1 MQYQGYSTKNLHQ
14 GDVKITGDLEVCGD
28 TKIKGNLDVDGIITG
43 SIGTARI
50 WQNLF
55 TMKNYNPNQSLVG
68 AYQNF
73 DLDGYGSKVLNN
85 IDEEFKI
92 GGIIKVNITG
102 QYQVSRSGTTTNRVG
117 IRFGFLQNYD
127 VFTPIVL
134 QNTTFTGVDVVFGYF
149 NIECVYTRISATEV
163 LLSGLVVSFYKGATA
178 GDLNQGN
185 SDTPNVFSFQNPAI
199 TLPITITGFVAGGT
213 YAISTSYVDL
223 STINGQIKMR
233 ASKYTI
239 DICNPDSTIL
249 TSSAAPTTDHTSL
262 ANLTAG
268 DAGHTQFALLSGRTG
283 GQVLSGGTT
292 NLHDLK
298 LKSHTA
304 GLDNVVIKDL
314 NTEFKKNIDMDNNNI
329 INANEIIKT
338 TPSGADLRVE
348 NNDGPLVLSAQ
359 GLTSNIQLATTNNVS
374 VNSNLFESLASVNLF
389 NANIVM
395 NGNQIQNTT
404 LVSSNTALECLATA
418 DLRLVGDTVDMAA
431 TNAITHA
438 IGAVPKLTI
447 DGAET
452 TTFADFNMAS
462 NDLKDALN
470 IIDASTQNKIN
481 MNDAGF
487 LNAINIT
494 SNGNGVNL
502 QETSTGNRISIS
514 SSGLASQVV
523 SGITNIQNTDA
534 GNNLTLSKT
543 NGGNIFLQ
551 NTGTGG
557 NVELEAEGIDINY
570 TTNTFKVRNDLNTS
584 FVIDGTDT
592 ESFLNFKCPSINSLT
607 PVGGLSSGT
616 SNSAILTASTA
627 EQSILANTFVGG
639 RQAGANTFKQG
650 DAYTAT
656 LAGNFSSNNGDTLTL
671 RLKGG
676 ATGTTIL
683 SSIVVPLNG
692 SSGVFFE
699 LEINFVVRQIGAAGL
714 ADVAVNY
721 DFSYNQSSGGN
732 FQGERKCEFNNTTF
746 DTTILNQLDITAQFS
761 STNAGNSIETI
772 LSTLGKTY

>member
-1 MQYQGYSTKNLHQ
+1 MNINGNSNDNLHI
-14 GDVKITGDLEVCGD
+14 GDVRITGDLEVDGD

-55 TMKNYNPNQSLVG
+55 TMKNYNPNQSLLG

-73 DLDGYGSKVLNN
+73 DNGDGYGTKILNN
-85 IDEEFKI
+85 IDEEFKV
-92 GGIIKVNITG
+92 GGMIKVNITG
-102 QYQVSRSGTTTNRVG
+102 QYEVSRSGTTTNRVG

-134 QNTTFTGVDVVFGYF
+134 QNTTFTGVGVVFGYF

-163 LLSGLVVSFYKGATA
+163 LLSGLVVSFYKGSTA

-223 STINGQIKMR
+223 STINGQMKMR

-249 TSSAAPTTDHTSL
+249 TSIAAPTTDHTTL

-304 GLDNVVIKDL
+304 GLDNVVVKDL
-314 NTEFKKNIDMDNNNI
+314 NTEFKKDID
-329 INANEIIKT
+329 
-338 TPSGADLRVE
+338 
-348 NNDGPLVLSAQ
+348 
-359 GLTSNIQLATTNNVS
+359 
-374 VNSNLFESLASVNLF
+374 
-389 NANIVM
+389 M
-395 NGNQIQNTT
+395 NGNVIRNLNNIDAGGGSLSITNTGFPALSVSGGINCNDSAFIFSCPSVYAGTTNLVLGSDTGGTEIQTGPFPTRQTEMVILPN
-404 LVSSNTALECLATA
+404 LINVNS
-418 DLRLVGDTVDMAA
+418 
-431 TNAITHA
+431 AITNFVGGDVYMSQNR
-438 IGAVPKLTI
+438 IQ
-447 DGAET
+447 
-452 TTFADFNMAS
+452 
-462 NDLKDALN
+462 DLKRVDGGGAGANFIEMVDPALLGGMS
-470 IIDASTQNKIN
+470 IK
-481 MNDAGF
+481 
-487 LNAINIT
+487 
-494 SNGNGVNL
+494 SNVGINL
-502 QETSTGNRISIS
+502 QETITSNRISINTGGLS
-514 SSGLASQVV
+514 SQVSSG
-523 SGITNIQNTDA
+523 GTIIQNTDA

-543 NGGNIFLQ
+543 SGGKIFLQ
-551 NTGTGG
+551 NTAVGG
-557 NVELEAEGIDINY
+557 IVEAEAESIDINY
-570 TTNTFKVRNDLNTS
+570 TTNNFKVRNGLNTS
-584 FVIDGTDT
+584 FIIDGTDI
-592 ESFLNFKCPSINSLT
+592 ESLLNFKCPSINSLT

-627 EQSILANTFVGG
+627 EQSILALSFVGS
-639 RQAGANTFKQG
+639 RQALANTFKQG
-650 DAYTAT
+650 DAYTTT
-656 LAGNFSSNNGDTLTL
+656 LAGNFSSNNGDSLTL

-683 SSIVVPLNG
+683 SSIVVPLNA

-699 LEINFVVRQIGAAGL
+699 LEINFVVRQIGASGL
-714 ADVAVNY
+714 ADLAVNY

-761 STNAGNSIETI
+761 STNANNSIETI